1 MEWTIGLLVYFSA
14 SFFTFF
20 CPFLGPIFGPFFGIF
35 YRGRQ
40 TIKVYQYSGRG
51 WRQIV
56 VTEGEVEDELLVGRD
71 GWEVVEIV
79 NATN

>member
-1 MEWTIGLLVYFSA
+1 MDYWYIFRPLFLP
-14 SFFTFF
+14 FFALFWDQ
-20 CPFLGPIFGPFFGIF
+20 FLDHSFGIF

-56 VTEGEVEDELLVGRD
+56 VTEEEVEDELLVGRD